1 MLRLSRPP
9 LPPLLQRLT
18 GFSLFVWRRAMQNRC
33 LQVAASLTF
42 TTLLSL
48 VPLITIT
55 LIVVAAFPVFEELS
69 SQFKEFLLRNLV
81 PDFAGRIISVYLKQ
95 FTDNAGRLTAVGLAL
110 LAFTS
115 LSLMLTIDRTFNAI
129 WQVQRPRKLLHNM
142 LVYWTV
148 LTLGPLLLGVGISG
162 SAWILNWSGLART
175 APGLAGIIQNLGS
188 LTLATVMLTVL
199 YGLVPNCYVPRSHA
213 LIGGALT
220 ALTLGVAQAGFG
232 LYVEISRT
240 YQFIYGAFATFPF
253 LLIWLQLMW
262 LTVLIGAELTASLSY
277 WKGDVWRRE
286 GDSQRR
292 FCDALDT
299 LVRLSQAQVHGRAL
313 GQADLRHHI
322 DTGYDEIGR
331 ILDELAQLGLVQRS
345 TEGLW
350 ALLYRPE
357 SVSLLRL
364 WHHFVLDLN
373 ASPADDAISHSL
385 TELVRPLEAGLDI
398 SLAEFLRRYPPAG
411 PAVTRPA
418 APLPG

>member
-148 LTLGPLLLGVGISG
+148 
-162 SAWILNWSGLART
+162 
-175 APGLAGIIQNLGS
+175 
-188 LTLATVMLTVL
+188 
-199 YGLVPNCYVPRSHA
+199 
-213 LIGGALT
+213 
-220 ALTLGVAQAGFG
+220 
-232 LYVEISRT
+232 
-240 YQFIYGAFATFPF
+240 
-253 LLIWLQLMW
+253 
-262 LTVLIGAELTASLSY
+262 
-277 WKGDVWRRE
+277 
-286 GDSQRR
+286 
-292 FCDALDT
+292 
-299 LVRLSQAQVHGRAL
+299 
-313 GQADLRHHI
+313 
-322 DTGYDEIGR
+322 
-331 ILDELAQLGLVQRS
+331 
-345 TEGLW
+345 
-350 ALLYRPE
+350 
-357 SVSLLRL
+357 
-364 WHHFVLDLN
+364 
-373 ASPADDAISHSL
+373 
-385 TELVRPLEAGLDI
+385 
-398 SLAEFLRRYPPAG
+398 
-411 PAVTRPA
+411 
-418 APLPG
+418 